1 MAQTVASVVLQ
12 NGQQRIFFKKPQVLC
27 RIFCNISVLA
37 AESVWQE
44 SKISFGDPLFSSFY
58 ALNGQHRDF
67 EVKGEGL
74 YQGDVWVRNNS
85 GTALYYTGT
94 EILV

>member
-12 NGQQRIFFKKPQVLC
+12 NGQQRIFFKKPQVLY

-67 EVKGEGL
+67 EAKGEGL

>member
-74 YQGDVWVRNNS
+74 YQGDVWVCNNS
-85 GTALYYTGT
+85 GAALYYTGT

>member
-85 GTALYYTGT
+85 GNALYYTGT

>member
-85 GTALYYTGT
+85 GAALYYTGT

>member
-85 GTALYYTGT
+85 GATLYYTGT
-94 EILV
+94 EILI